1 MLLPW
6 ALLESFRIQKQ
17 SHAWLGT
24 DRAKAR
30 QNIISPSSPSI
41 ALLQKG
47 ELVHIIER
55 FQIERRAQKRIAGEL
70 VKAFDKFLQLA
81 TGAETKRGAEI
92 LTVLFPLFPRCL
104 NGPSHHLN
112 RQQIQNLIRK
122 HFRNSG

>member
-6 ALLESFRIQKQ
+6 ALLREFPEIEAIHTPGWEPIGQKR
-17 SHAWLGT
+17 G
-24 DRAKAR
+24 

-81 TGAETKRGAEI
+81 TGTETKRGAEI
-92 LTVLFPLFPRCL
+92 LTVIFPHFPRCL
-104 NGPSHHLN
+104 NGPSHH
-112 RQQIQNLIRK
+112 K
-122 HFRNSG
+122 